1 MDLKQFIALTINEVC
16 AGVHKARDEQ
26 GKAAVAPAVLYY
38 PNSATRGVVEVSH
51 IKFDLAVQHA
61 QGPDGKAR
69 LSVSGNGPN
78 AGGEGANRLEFNVPV
93 YFQGKMEG

>member
-16 AGVHKARDEQ
+16 AGVHTARDEQ
-26 GKAAVAPAVLYY
+26 SKAAVAPAVLYY
-38 PNSATRGVVEVSH
+38 PNSATRGVVEVSQV
-51 IKFDLAVQHA
+51 KFNLAVQHA
-61 QGPDGKAR
+61 ISDGKPR
-69 LSVSGNGPN
+69 LSVAGNGAG